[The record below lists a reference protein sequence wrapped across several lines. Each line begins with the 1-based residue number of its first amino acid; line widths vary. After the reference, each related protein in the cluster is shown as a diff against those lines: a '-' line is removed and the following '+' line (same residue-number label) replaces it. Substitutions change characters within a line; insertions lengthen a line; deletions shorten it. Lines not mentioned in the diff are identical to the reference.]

1 MAEFAFAG
9 TETVSSVLPGYT
21 RNPYDTRYVS
31 AGSSGGTAAAI
42 AANFATVG
50 LGTDTGASIRGPS
63 SHQSLVGIRA
73 TMGLVSRDG
82 VIPLSSARDVLG
94 PMARSVDDAVRVLE
108 VLAGYDPSDPV
119 TAASR
124 GKVPDSYTQYLD
136 PDGLKDARL
145 GVACSHRGTPISRD
159 GVIPLSS
166 ARDVLGPMARSVDD
180 AVRVLEVLA
189 GYDPSDPVTAAS
201 RGKVP
206 DSYTQYLDPDG
217 LKDARLGV
225 ARHLFAPGDA
235 DPEVLRVMEEALAEL
250 RSLGATLID
259 PVRIE
264 GLQEIRDSFRRR
276 AGSLKYDFNRYLE
289 SLGPHAPYQ
298 TLEDIVES
306 KKFHPHNEKRLRDAL
321 AVEEPPEEQSQV
333 PAQPGSGKASARG

>member
-9 TETVSSVLPGYT
+9 AETVSSVLPGYT

-136 PDGLKDARL
+136 PDG
-145 GVACSHRGTPISRD
+145 P
-159 GVIPLSS
+159 
-166 ARDVLGPMARSVDD
+166 
-180 AVRVLEVLA
+180 
-189 GYDPSDPVTAAS
+189 
-201 RGKVP
+201 
-206 DSYTQYLDPDG
+206 
-217 LKDARLGV
+217 KDARLGV
-225 ARHLFAPGDA
+225 ARQLFAPGDA

-306 KKFHPHNEKRLRDAL
+306 KKFHPHNEKRLQDAL
-321 AVEEPPEEQSQV
+321 AVEEPPEDNPKYQHNLEV
-333 PAQPGSGKASARG
+333 AKRLREGDHQPGCLRLRSRVAGNGAGEAPSWGECR

>member
-9 TETVSSVLPGYT
+9 AETVSSVLPGYT

-119 TAASR
+119 TR
-124 GKVPDSYTQYLD
+124 
-136 PDGLKDARL
+136 
-145 GVACSHRGTPISRD
+145 
-159 GVIPLSS
+159 
-166 ARDVLGPMARSVDD
+166 
-180 AVRVLEVLA
+180 
-189 GYDPSDPVTAAS
+189 
-201 RGKVP
+201 
-206 DSYTQYLDPDG
+206 
-217 LKDARLGV
+217 
-225 ARHLFAPGDA
+225 
-235 DPEVLRVMEEALAEL
+235 
-250 RSLGATLID
+250 
-259 PVRIE
+259 
-264 GLQEIRDSFRRR
+264 
-276 AGSLKYDFNRYLE
+276 
-289 SLGPHAPYQ
+289 
-298 TLEDIVES
+298 
-306 KKFHPHNEKRLRDAL
+306 
-321 AVEEPPEEQSQV
+321 
-333 PAQPGSGKASARG
+333 